1 MNTVI
6 RDMKDMT
13 DSRELMEAK
22 AHPVISIFL
31 YILVALIVIAL
42 VWSYFGEIDIVVK
55 GNGVVRPNEKV
66 SSIKNKVAGKVS
78 KVFYKPGQKVK
89 KGDFLFTLES
99 KDLDVEVQALQA
111 EYDKVKAELAALRD
125 FQARVLNPK
134 DTASLDSMDVKDFPA
149 EQVTLQKLLLALNS
163 NKTEREQ
170 IATALGNMQLLEQSI
185 RQGLNLFTESE
196 NEYFNKAQDYEIKTR
211 KLENVIKQREE
222 AYVLVTKTADI
233 EDVKVSKQQFDDAK
247 LDLKNYKN
255 EFQLNLRTA
264 IEESQRKLQS
274 ITLERDKIVVEIN
287 SSIQS
292 SDAQLKQLEDQLQ
305 VTAFSTDDRE
315 IKASVDG
322 IMNVLTELREGELIQ
337 AGTEIATIVPEFNS
351 EYTVQVALP
360 NKDIAKIKSG
370 DLIKYQ
376 FQALPYKEYGE
387 LIGTVTTVGADAIV
401 DQQNGTSFYAVEATI
416 VNKPLYNSKGE
427 VANIKSGMLAEA
439 NVVTSS
445 KKILYYLLE
454 KIDLKE

>member
-1 MNTVI
+1 
-6 RDMKDMT
+6 
-13 DSRELMEAK
+13 
-22 AHPVISIFL
+22 
-31 YILVALIVIAL
+31 
-42 VWSYFGEIDIVVK
+42 
-55 GNGVVRPNEKV
+55 
-66 SSIKNKVAGKVS
+66 
-78 KVFYKPGQKVK
+78 VK

-170 IATALGNMQLLEQSI
+170 IAAALGNMQLLEQSI